1 MSPHDFGPVTWI
13 DLVRVLFF
21 LLLPGLVAMAAGL
34 TAGFFLPTFKAVW
47 GLGIGFLVGIAAVYA
62 LFWVYVGVTDD
73 NYIYS
78 LLIILPFSVLV
89 PTGICFWIN
98 WSLSKAPRS

>member
-1 MSPHDFGPVTWI
+1 M
-13 DLVRVLFF
+13 VLFF
-21 LLLPGLVAMAAGL
+21 SLLPGLVAVAAGL
-34 TAGFFLPTFKAVW
+34 SAGFFLPTFKAVW

-62 LFWVYVGVTDD
+62 WFRVYGDVTRGG
-73 NYIYS
+73 YIDS

-89 PTGICFWIN
+89 PAGICLWIN